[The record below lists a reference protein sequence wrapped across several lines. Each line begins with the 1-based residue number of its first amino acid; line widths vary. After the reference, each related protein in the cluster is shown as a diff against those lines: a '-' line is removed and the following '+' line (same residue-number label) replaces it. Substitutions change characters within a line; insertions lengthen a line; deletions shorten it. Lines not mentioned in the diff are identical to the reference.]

1 MPVIALWGNQKA
13 QVIKY
18 FGDKPSNSGLKFLGS
33 GLSSVNKRQYV
44 TTY

>member
-1 MPVIALWGNQKA
+1 MPVIALEGNQKA

-18 FGDKPSNSGLKFLGS
+18 FGDKPSNSGLKFLGG
-33 GLSSVNKRQYV
+33 GLSNVGKRQHG